1 MKNEMIK
8 IFENEEFGN
17 VKTVVINNEP
27 YFVGKDVAE
36 ILGYKEPNK
45 AISKHIDV
53 DDRTKYPII
62 DAIGRAQETWV
73 INESGLYSLIL
84 SSKLPSAKQFKRWV
98 TSEVLPN
105 IRKVAKTL
113 EEITFQGS
121 IDDLVYSKNGKPTT
135 KSTSVAKLF
144 DKKHKHILEVIDN
157 KLKSNNKTI
166 AEFSAMNFFITEY
179 LSENGHIY
187 REYEMTEEGFN
198 FIALGFT
205 GEKAEIYKIK
215 YIQAFSKMK
224 EYIVNMFKARLIE
237 NVLPQD
243 NRNRQFVYI
252 IENADNGAIKIG
264 VAHSPQKRLNQ
275 LQTGSVSELSLVYTS
290 YVCSNAFDIENKVH
304 THFKDKHIRGEW
316 YNVPKDEV
324 ISFLEQQRFVLKS
337 EFVKYISLIQK

>member
-1 MKNEMIK
+1 
-8 IFENEEFGN
+8 
-17 VKTVVINNEP
+17 
-27 YFVGKDVAE
+27 
-36 ILGYKEPNK
+36 
-45 AISKHIDV
+45 
-53 DDRTKYPII
+53 
-62 DAIGRAQETWV
+62 
-73 INESGLYSLIL
+73 
-84 SSKLPSAKQFKRWV
+84 
-98 TSEVLPN
+98 
-105 IRKVAKTL
+105 
-113 EEITFQGS
+113 
-121 IDDLVYSKNGKPTT
+121 
-135 KSTSVAKLF
+135 
-144 DKKHKHILEVIDN
+144 
-157 KLKSNNKTI
+157 
-166 AEFSAMNFFITEY
+166 
-179 LSENGHIY
+179 
-187 REYEMTEEGFN
+187 MTEEGFN

-275 LQTGSVSELSLVYTS
+275 LQIGSVSELSLVYTS